1 MAAPG
6 GDRGSRLKA
15 SVMVCPGFSK
25 KNKDGYLQGKEGGRD
40 KSLSSFTELV
50 VFETSDGGR
59 NKEGLKPV
67 K

>member
-15 SVMVCPGFSK
+15 SVMVCSGFSK

-40 KSLSSFTELV
+40 
-50 VFETSDGGR
+50 
-59 NKEGLKPV
+59 
-67 K
+67 